1 MNTVLEQI
9 YATILPSAPFV
20 IAAYALMWCAL
31 VVYVIYM
38 TVKLKRTEAQMAV
51 MEESLKKIDAEKNNA
66 SDRA

>member
-1 MNTVLEQI
+1 VNTVLEQI